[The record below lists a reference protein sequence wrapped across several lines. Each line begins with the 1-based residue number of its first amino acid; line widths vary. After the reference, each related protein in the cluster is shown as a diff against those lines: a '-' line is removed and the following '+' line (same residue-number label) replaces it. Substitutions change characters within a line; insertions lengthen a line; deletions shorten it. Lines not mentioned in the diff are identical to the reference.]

1 MLTAAIPF
9 RVFVFMIAALSSFLC
24 IQNYFFMSLEVF
36 TVTNFVMDSI
46 INIVFTVFLILAS
59 HTREM
64 TTRKK
69 YNLERIYNV
78 EIEKTEELLAKL
90 VPFHILNGIKNDQR
104 IFDQLD
110 NVTMLYAELV
120 FVED

>member
-1 MLTAAIPF
+1 MLT
-9 RVFVFMIAALSSFLC
+9 VMH
-24 IQNYFFMSLEVF
+24 
-36 TVTNFVMDSI
+36 FVMDCI
-46 INIVFTVFLILAS
+46 INLVFTVFLILAS

-78 EIEKTEELLAKL
+78 EIKKTEEQLAKL
-90 VPFHILNGIKNDQR
+90 VPVHILNGIKNDQR

-110 NVTMLYAELV
+110 NVTMLCAELV
-120 FVED
+120 FLKKEEENSSVSAFEKAINQQSFLSRIFCKFD

>member
-9 RVFVFMIAALSSFLC
+9 RVLVFIQVSLSLFLC
-24 IQNYFFMSLEVF
+24 IQNYFFMSPEVF

-59 HTREM
+59 YTREM

-90 VPFHILNGIKNDQR
+90 VPFHILNGIKND
-104 IFDQLD
+104 
-110 NVTMLYAELV
+110 
-120 FVED
+120 